1 VKDFRKLLE
10 SKTGFIPRTQ
20 AQALRGYTEGILNP
34 EYYIYKAVNIHPIL
48 EEPWDMHE
56 MDRLLAKPDL
66 DIETASL
73 LMTVFERMIKHR
85 DKELALFAAESINA
99 LERRYIAK
107 VQALKKLLETDPAL
121 KTYRAIIAEYRT
133 MARLFVTR
141 PVLGVFY
148 LDEARSFHERNAAKL
163 KDPDLDLAVY
173 IGTLLEARD
182 LEKAGNTLRSALET
196 YPGNDKL
203 RFLSAKYAYLGRR
216 HLEVVRNLELIQG
229 VDAGPG
235 YAEIQEFWTGASCR
249 E

>member
-1 VKDFRKLLE
+1 MRDFRKLLE

-66 DIETASL
+66 DVDTASL

-99 LERRYIAK
+99 LERRYLAK
-107 VQALKKLLETDPAL
+107 VQALKKVLEKDP
-121 KTYRAIIAEYRT
+121 TVETCRAIVAEYRT

-148 LDEARSFHERNAAKL
+148 LDEARGFYERNAGKL
-163 KDPDLDLAVY
+163 TDPDLDLAVY
-173 IGTLLEARD
+173 IETLLEARD
-182 LEKAGNTLRSALET
+182 LKKAGNTLQRAMEA

-216 HLEVVRNLELIQG
+216 HREVVRSLQMIQ
-229 VDAGPG
+229 VADADSSYG
-235 YAEIQEFWTGASCR
+235 EIKTFWTGAAR
-249 E
+249 IE